1 LVLEKIE
8 VLVVEDEALIALE
21 LETALQEGG
30 FSPVCAR
37 DAETALLKLEDM
49 KFGAL
54 VTDINL
60 TGEMTGW
67 DLAHRARELN
77 PDIPVVYVTS
87 ISLDEWKANG
97 VPHSILISK
106 PFAPSQI
113 RAAVS
118 DLLNTSD

>member
-1 LVLEKIE
+1 MLEKIE
-8 VLVVEDEALIALE
+8 VQVVEDEPLIALE
-21 LETALQEGG
+21 LEMALEEGG

-37 DAETALLKLEDM
+37 DAETALLKLGDM
-49 KFGAL
+49 KCGAL

-60 TGEMTGW
+60 AGEMTGW

-77 PDIPVVYVTS
+77 PDLPVVYVTS
-87 ISLDEWKANG
+87 ISPDEWKANG

-113 RAAVS
+113 RSAVS
-118 DLLNTSD
+118 ELLNRSD

>member
-1 LVLEKIE
+1 MLEKIK
-8 VLVVEDEALIALE
+8 VLVVEDEPLIALE
-21 LETALQEGG
+21 LEAALEEGG
-30 FSPVCAR
+30 FSPVCTR
-37 DAETALLKLEDM
+37 DAEMALAKLGDT
-49 KFGAL
+49 KVGAL

-60 TGEMTGW
+60 AGEMKGW
-67 DLAHRARELN
+67 DLAHRARELY

-113 RAAVS
+113 RAAIS